1 MSDQNH
7 SNNSWQKVANSAPK
21 AVLLAVA
28 LIIFYRLLAVW
39 EMIAIASLIALAL
52 RTILHG
58 LQKIVKLRWLA
69 VLLLIALIGGFLVFL
84 ALVIVPNLVQ
94 ETEALLS
101 TLPVYLDSL
110 IALSQRWHQQV
121 SFVPDLSQGLVQL
134 RSFIYGIISTFPLLL
149 RQTFGITLQ
158 AIATLILAI
167 YITYEPDAIVRG
179 FLRLIPYRHHRKIRT
194 IIQATKVRIRGW
206 LFGTGIAML
215 FLGLGATLGL
225 WILGIPMCLPF
236 GVIAGLFEFI
246 PYFGSIV
253 GTLLPALVALTISPL
268 KFILVLV
275 LFVVLNQV
283 DAYIVQPLVMGR
295 QVHLHPVM
303 VIITF
308 LIMGELLG
316 LVGVLLAVP
325 TAAVLVTLVDE
336 LVTKKPTQEAY
347 DVHPSLPSQ
356 RTPNKLI
363 SK

>member
-1 MSDQNH
+1 MSDQNNH
-7 SNNSWQKVANSAPK
+7 HNQWQKLTNSAPK
-21 AVLLAVA
+21 AVLLAAA
-28 LIIFYRLLAVW
+28 LIIFYRLLVVW

-94 ETEALLS
+94 ETETLLS
-101 TLPVYLDSL
+101 TLPGYLDSL
-110 IALSQRWHQQV
+110 ITLSQQWHQQV

-149 RQTFGITLQ
+149 RQTFGLTIQ

-167 YITYEPDAIVRG
+167 YIAYEPDAVVRG
-179 FLRLIPYRHHRKIRT
+179 FLRLVPHKHHRRIRKV
-194 IIQATKVRIRGW
+194 IQATKVRIRGW
-206 LFGTGIAML
+206 LFGTAIAML
-215 FLGLGATLGL
+215 FLGVGATLGL
-225 WILGIPMCLPF
+225 WMLGIPMCLPF

-246 PYFGSIV
+246 PYFGSII

-268 KFILVLV
+268 KLIFVLV

-316 LVGVLLAVP
+316 FAGVILAVP
-325 TAAVLVTLVDE
+325 TAAVVVTLVDE
-336 LVTKKPTQEAY
+336 FMSKKPPQDSSGVY
-347 DVHPSLPSQ
+347 PPLPSADWQ
-356 RTPNKLI
+356 K
-363 SK
+363 